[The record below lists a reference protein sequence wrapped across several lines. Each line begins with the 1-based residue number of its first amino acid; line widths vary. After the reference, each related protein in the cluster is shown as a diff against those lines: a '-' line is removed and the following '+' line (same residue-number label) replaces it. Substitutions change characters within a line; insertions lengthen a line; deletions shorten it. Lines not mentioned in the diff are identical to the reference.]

1 MAVLTARNEQ
11 TLFEDVPGSPEQV
24 RDHYVDLTNIKD
36 VHPLV
41 VSVRSV
47 ACSQTPDGYTQTWR
61 VKDRIPL
68 GPFTLPATYTARLHV
83 PKDGPVTAAA
93 RQFPAVQ
100 LNSVV
105 SFDAVS
111 VGTRLTERFEI
122 IAPRPL
128 LGITVRQAVAAHKEM
143 LAGIRRHFDVG

>member
-1 MAVLTARNEQ
+1 MAVLTARSHQ
-11 TLFEDVPGSPEQV
+11 TLVEDVPGPPDQV
-24 RDHYVDLTNIKD
+24 QAYYVDLTNIAE

-41 VSVRSV
+41 VSVRAV
-47 ACSQTPDGYTQTWR
+47 ARSETPGGYTQMWQ

-68 GPFTLPATYTARLHV
+68 GPFTLPTTYSASLRILE
-83 PKDGPVTAAA
+83 DGPVTAEA

-105 SFDAVS
+105 SFDAVPD
-111 VGTRLTERFEI
+111 GTRLTESIEI

-143 LAGIRRHFDVG
+143 LAGIRQHFAGR

>member
-1 MAVLTARNEQ
+1 MAVLTARDHQ
-11 TLFEDVPGSPEQV
+11 TVADDIPAPPRRVLE
-24 RDHYVDLTNIKD
+24 HYVDLTNIAL

-47 ACSQTPDGYTQTWR
+47 ARTQTADGYTQTWR

-68 GPFTLPATYTARLHV
+68 GPFTLPTTYTARLHV
-83 PKDGPVTAAA
+83 PEDGPVTAEA
-93 RQFPAVQ
+93 RQFPAVR

-105 SFDAVS
+105 SFDPEPD
-111 VGTRLTERFEI
+111 GTRLTERIEI

-128 LGITVRQAVAAHKEM
+128 LAITVRQAVAAHKEM
-143 LAGIRRHFDVG
+143 LAGIRRHFAGG

>member
-1 MAVLTARNEQ
+1 MAVLTARDHQ
-11 TLFEDVPGSPEQV
+11 TVADDIPAPPREVLE
-24 RDHYVDLTNIKD
+24 HYVDLTNIAL

-47 ACSQTPDGYTQTWR
+47 ARTQTADGYTQTWR

-68 GPFTLPATYTARLHV
+68 GPFTLPTTYTARLHV
-83 PKDGPVTAAA
+83 PEDGPVTAEA

-100 LNSVV
+100 LNSIV
-105 SFDAVS
+105 SFDPVPD
-111 VGTRLTERFEI
+111 GTRLTERIEI

-128 LGITVRQAVAAHKEM
+128 LAITVRQAVAAHKEM
-143 LAGIRRHFDVG
+143 LAGIRRHFAGG